1 MSSVRLNAARK
12 VGALLLLLSLPLA
25 AQIASDDPASS
36 PSEILPRASHSLLLD
51 VVHADSGWFAVGE
64 RGHVLR
70 SDDGKAWT
78 QVESPTRSTLTTV
91 TAVGDQLW
99 AGGHDGVIIHSADGG
114 KTWTA
119 QRRDPFQL
127 AAGENPADHDPRQG
141 VPVMDILFTDASNG
155 IAIGAYSLMLVTH
168 DGGATWAPRQA
179 MASEAAPVER
189 AAPTGDIFSEADLQ
203 LDEESDPHLNAIAST
218 GPGSLVIVGERG
230 TVLRSSDGGNSWQK
244 QSFPYKGSMFG
255 VLSLGNGRVLAYG
268 LRGNVY
274 ESTDGGSAW
283 SKVPAQGSVSLM
295 GGSVLDNGGVVLA
308 GANGSILMRTSADAP
323 FSVTAFRNAAGEMPT
338 LAGVAPTG
346 DGNYVLVGDKGADLA
361 PLK

>member
-1 MSSVRLNAARK
+1 MSSVRTNAARK
-12 VGALLLLLSLPLA
+12 VGALLFLLSLPLA
-25 AQIASDDPASS
+25 AQIANDDPSSLAS
-36 PSEILPRASHSLLLD
+36 EAMPRASHSLLLD

-64 RGHVLR
+64 RGHVL
-70 SDDGKAWT
+70 SSVDGKQWT
-78 QVESPTRSTLTTV
+78 QVETPTRSTLTTI

-114 KTWTA
+114 KIWTA

-141 VPVMDILFTDASNG
+141 KPVMDILFTDASNG

-168 DGGATWAPRQA
+168 DGGATWTAQRA
-179 MASEAAPVER
+179 MAASDEPVER

-218 GPGSLVIVGERG
+218 GPNSLIIVGERG
-230 TVLRSSDGGNSWQK
+230 TVLRSGDGGATWQK
-244 QSFPYKGSMFG
+244 QAFPYKGSMFG
-255 VLSLGNGRVLAYG
+255 VLSLGDGRVLAYG

-274 ESTDGGSAW
+274 ESTDGGSGW
-283 SKVPAQGSVSLM
+283 NKVPAQGSVSLI
-295 GGSVLDNGGVVLA
+295 GGSALDNGGVVLA
-308 GANGSILMRTSADAP
+308 GANGTILRRASADAP
-323 FSVTAFRNAAGEMPT
+323 FVASAFRNAAGEMPT
-338 LAGVAPTG
+338 LAGVAPAG